1 MSQDEHRQIAK
12 FYDEIYYHEIKSTV
26 SHPSC
31 HALQLIKR
39 LHLAPGDRLLDVA
52 CGAGSWLAAVAQ
64 HGADISGIDISE
76 RAIDAC
82 QRRLP
87 EGVFF
92 LGIAEQLPFDS
103 HSFDIVTCLGSLEH
117 FLDQPAAL
125 REMARVAKPNA
136 KLVILVPNAGFPTY
150 RFGIYRGTQQ
160 QTVRE
165 TIRSLDEWRKMLEE
179 AGLEI
184 TDRWKDLHVLS
195 RSWIVRPPFY
205 MVPLRLF
212 QALALTIWPLSWQ
225 YQVYHLCRIR

>member
-12 FYDEIYYHEIKSTV
+12 FYDEIYYHEIESAG

-39 LHLAPGDRLLDVA
+39 LQVAPGDRLLDVA

-92 LGIAEQLPFDS
+92 LGIAE
-103 HSFDIVTCLGSLEH
+103 
-117 FLDQPAAL
+117 
-125 REMARVAKPNA
+125 
-136 KLVILVPNAGFPTY
+136 
-150 RFGIYRGTQQ
+150 
-160 QTVRE
+160 
-165 TIRSLDEWRKMLEE
+165 
-179 AGLEI
+179 
-184 TDRWKDLHVLS
+184 
-195 RSWIVRPPFY
+195 
-205 MVPLRLF
+205 
-212 QALALTIWPLSWQ
+212 
-225 YQVYHLCRIR
+225 